1 MKHLL
6 LSARLDISESI
17 RSKWFLVYAL
27 VFGAIVV
34 GLFVSGLTE
43 SRVMGFTGLSRLL
56 VTYLQITMALLP
68 LFVLLTTV
76 RSLAGD
82 RESGTF
88 EYMLS
93 LPVSL
98 GSWFWGKCIGRFAVV
113 FLPVFIAMAAA
124 IVWGALK
131 GFPVPL
137 LPVAYYTGL
146 LFSLALCFLGFGVL
160 ISTLTRS
167 TEIATGLALVTWL
180 FMLLFLD
187 LVLLGL
193 LVKTGLNSESVVTV
207 ALLNPLQ
214 VFRTAAMM
222 LFDPQLVLLGS
233 SAYVILDHFGGS
245 GYIAWALFYPALLG
259 IITATIG
266 YCSFR
271 KSDLV

>member
-1 MKHLL
+1 MTHLVH
-6 LSARLDISESI
+6 SARLDISEAI
-17 RSKWFLVYAL
+17 RSRWFLVYAL

-76 RSLAGD
+76 RSLVGD

-98 GSWFWGKCIGRFAVV
+98 RSWFWGKCAGRFVVV
-113 FLPVFIAMAAA
+113 FLPVFVAMLGAIA
-124 IVWGALK
+124 WGILK
-131 GFPVPL
+131 GLPVPW
-137 LPVAYYTGL
+137 LPVIYSTGL
-146 LFSLALCFLGFGVL
+146 LLSLAFCFLGLGLL

-167 TEIATGLALVTWL
+167 TEVATGLALLLWL
-180 FMLLFLD
+180 GMLLFMD
-187 LVLLGL
+187 LVLLGI
-193 LVKTGLNSESVVTV
+193 LVRTGLDSQSVVAV

-214 VFRTAAMM
+214 VFRTASMM
-222 LFDPQLVLLGS
+222 LFDPQLVLLGP
-233 SAYVILDHFGGS
+233 SAYVILDRFGGNA
-245 GYIAWALFYPALLG
+245 YIVWALVYPALLG
-259 IITATIG
+259 LITAAVG
-266 YCSFR
+266 YFAFR